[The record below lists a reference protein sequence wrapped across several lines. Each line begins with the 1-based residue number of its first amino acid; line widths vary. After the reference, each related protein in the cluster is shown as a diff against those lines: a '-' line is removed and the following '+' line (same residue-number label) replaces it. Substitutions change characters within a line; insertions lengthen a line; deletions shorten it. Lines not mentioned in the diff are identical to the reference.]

1 MPLRPASALRAYQA
15 GFHPLQAFVS
25 VFLPAHKDSGST
37 ASHRLSTTLDVRS
50 PNSPDNAARG
60 ALPAAVGGIGTD
72 IHHDPLVR
80 LEAFDRIQHVVSGAA
95 PRTAT
100 SQASLARHS
109 RRLWRRRRRRSALGR
124 AVRYPA
130 ASPRQ
135 AALPAAHRV
144 PAWRSLLSAPWFA
157 AAHAARRP
165 EPYIV
170 ASYADDVDLDRDSLV
185 DVLDMSSGQIV
196 RHVAAGNASDMVVSV
211 AASGLVCVKTIDS
224 GSFRLLDSVT
234 GAVHNLSDRLA
245 PEHAARG
252 FSLRD
257 YGEPVH
263 MFRQVAGTCELKVL
277 RMLPFRQRHDGSG
290 SDRDDLFEVCTF
302 SSSARWRGMQGPPRS
317 FVWNEWTRVVVG
329 GMLKAEEWR
338 SRIKGPSDLVGGGG
352 RHNLYLKQVT
362 LANLNG
368 SLVIVHGS
376 SRVMDLWFLKD
387 SEEGL
392 WVKQYSVQIERSGHL
407 SPMHPLLVLEDG
419 RIVTV
424 IRSMGLLQI
433 YDPRT
438 STFASL
444 MMLRHSSRVSVHAG
458 SLLSLHSEN

>member
-1 MPLRPASALRAYQA
+1 MSSPEPRRAQ
-15 GFHPLQAFVS
+15 QRRR
-25 VFLPAHKDSGST
+25 LPAPAT
-37 ASHRLSTTLDVRS
+37 
-50 PNSPDNAARG
+50 PAACGGGDAG
-60 ALPAAVGGIGTD
+60 ALPLDALCEI
-72 IHHDPLVR
+72 LLR
-80 LEAFDRIQHVVSGAA
+80 LPGKQLCRL
-95 PRTAT
+95 RTVC
-100 SQASLARHS
+100 R
-109 RRLWRRRRRRSALGR
+109 
-124 AVRYPA
+124 
-130 ASPRQ
+130 
-135 AALPAAHRV
+135 
-144 PAWRSLLSAPWFA
+144 AWRSLLSAPWFA

-211 AASGLVCVKTIDS
+211 AAPGLVCVKTINS
-224 GSFRLLDSVT
+224 GSFRLLDPVT

-263 MFRQVAGTCELKVL
+263 LFGQVAGTCELKVL

-329 GMLKAEEWR
+329 GVVYCLSVAAYFAVVNRRADEQGWIVRFDLEAEEWR
-338 SRIKGPSDLVGGGG
+338 PRIKGPSDLVGGGG